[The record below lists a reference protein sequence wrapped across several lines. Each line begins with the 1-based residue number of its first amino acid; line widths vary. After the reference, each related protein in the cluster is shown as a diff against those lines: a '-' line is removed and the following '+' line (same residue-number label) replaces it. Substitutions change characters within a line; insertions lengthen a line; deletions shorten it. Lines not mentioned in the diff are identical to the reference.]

1 MAGEPRRPWYER
13 FGGIG
18 GSETATQSLRKE
30 GIPVPAGG
38 TFQGRKPPQARRSY
52 EEAPD
57 AQLEE
62 RWSAVSRC
70 DRTAE
75 VTEVSW
81 LTRTGTLRLAFEV
94 TDDRPFSFE
103 PGNFVR
109 IETEVEGKGFR
120 RGTYCIASSP
130 SDYRR
135 FDLLVRVVPGGRMS
149 SHLGSLRLGDGI
161 AFRGP
166 TGRSMVKA
174 AGEGDGGLVLVATG
188 VGVAPL
194 LSLSTTLLRSGVR
207 RPIDLY
213 WGLRLPDD
221 VCLTTEL
228 DRLAARHENFQYR
241 ISLSQPPEEW
251 TGLRG
256 RVTESVPPLLD
267 DLEGKRFF
275 LAGNGAMI
283 EELASA
289 LRELGVT
296 ADRIYEEPYFNARHV
311 PEPRVVEEIVARF
324 AAA

>member
-18 GSETATQSLRKE
+18 GSETPTQSLRE
-30 GIPVPAGG
+30 TGIPVPAGG
-38 TFQGRKPPQARRSY
+38 TFQGRRPPKERRSY
-52 EEAPD
+52 EQAPD
-57 AQLEE
+57 ARLEE

-94 TDDRPFSFE
+94 TDDRPFKFE

-120 RGTYCIASSP
+120 RGTYCIASAP

-135 FDLLVRVVPGGRMS
+135 FELLVRVVPGGRMS
-149 SHLGSLRLGDGI
+149 SHLGSLRLGEGI

-166 TGRSMVKA
+166 TGRSMVRA
-174 AGEGDGGLVLVATG
+174 AGAGDADLVLVGTG
-188 VGVAPL
+188 VGIAPL
-194 LSLSTTLLRSGVR
+194 LSLSTTLLRGGWR
-207 RPIDLY
+207 RRIDLY

-221 VCLTTEL
+221 VCLTAEL
-228 DRLAARHENFQYR
+228 DRLADRYGNFGYR
-241 ISLSQPPEEW
+241 ISLSQPPDDW
-251 TGLRG
+251 AGITGLRGRNAMAG
-256 RVTESVPPLLD
+256 RVTESVPPLVAD
-267 DLEGKRFF
+267 VNGKRFL

-283 EELASA
+283 EELAAA
-289 LRELGVT
+289 LRELGVHS
-296 ADRIYEEPYFNARHV
+296 DHI
-311 PEPRVVEEIVARF
+311 
-324 AAA
+324 